1 MIGSDS
7 SRERRA
13 HDAAA
18 HRTVR
23 GRLEQ
28 RATARFLC
36 ASLGAA
42 IFFVLAAPAAAENG
56 LNLIGFGAES
66 ILMGGADVAVARD
79 TSALNSNP
87 AGLTQIRGKVFD
99 FKPGVAKAL
108 DVSHADALG
117 NDRKVS
123 NDVLWL
129 AGAGYAQP
137 ISPCRCTV
145 GLGLFVQGGAG
156 YEYKELQT
164 PFGNRDEFTSLFGI
178 ARLAAGA
185 AWQATDDLSLG
196 VSVSALYSRLDQ
208 RLFPST
214 SFFNP
219 VDPTASFAGL
229 RLDKATGV
237 RPGLRVGVQY
247 RGIPD
252 WTLGA
257 VYAPR
262 TALPLT
268 DGTLT
273 ANFSSVGLGLV
284 TFRDVR
290 VEGFSQP
297 EEAAV
302 GAAWQVSPALLLSL
316 KLQWLGWSKAVHAT
330 TLRASNPDNSLAPP
344 SIVVPAA
351 HNWRDQWVYAFGAAY
366 RPFGR
371 LTLYGGVNYG
381 KNPIPAEHLS
391 PILAAIL
398 EWHVTTG
405 FKWDLARDWAL
416 TAGVEYQVGNSV
428 TYSNPQ
434 SIFGRSTERAKGIV
448 VPVMLSVRW

>member
-1 MIGSDS
+1 MIRRDS
-7 SRERRA
+7 SRGHRA
-13 HDAAA
+13 YAWQA
-18 HRTVR
+18 HNVVR
-23 GRLEQ
+23 WRVGR
-28 RATARFLC
+28 ASTALFVYSLIGG
-36 ASLGAA
+36 AIVLGAA
-42 IFFVLAAPAAAENG
+42 PPAMAENG

-87 AGLTQIRGKVFD
+87 AGLTQIRSKVFD

-117 NDRKVS
+117 NDKKVS

-137 ISPCRCTV
+137 MAVCRCTV
-145 GLGLFVQGGAG
+145 GVGLFVQGGAG
-156 YEYKELQT
+156 YEYKDLQT
-164 PFGNRDEFTSLFGI
+164 PFGNRDEFTSLLGI
-178 ARLAAGA
+178 ARLAAGG
-185 AWQATDDLSLG
+185 AWQATDDLSVG

-219 VDPTASFAGL
+219 VDPARSFAGL
-229 RLDKATGV
+229 RLEKATGI
-237 RPGLRVGVQY
+237 RPGVRVGVQY

-262 TALPLT
+262 TALPLS
-268 DGTLT
+268 DGTLE
-273 ANFSSVGLGLV
+273 ANFSSLGLGVV
-284 TFRDVR
+284 TYRDVR

-297 EEAAV
+297 EEAAF
-302 GAAWQVSPALLLSL
+302 GAAWQANPALLLSL
-316 KLQWLGWSKAVHAT
+316 KVQWLGWSKAVRAT
-330 TLRASNPDNSLAPP
+330 TLRASNPDNAFAPP
-344 SIVVPAA
+344 NITVPAA
-351 HNWRDQWVYAFGAAY
+351 HDWRDQWVYAVGAAY

-371 LTLYGGVNYG
+371 LTFYGGVNYG

-391 PILAAIL
+391 PILAAVL

-405 FKWDLARDWAL
+405 FKWDLAKDWTL

-428 TYSNPQ
+428 SYSNPQ